1 MGKNLDIEK
10 SDLPEK
16 LAKPALRAL
25 TGAGIFRLDQLS
37 KLSEAEILKLHG
49 MGPKALGQIR
59 EALAVKGI
67 SFRS

>member
-25 TGAGIFRLDQLS
+25 AGAGIFRLDQLS
-37 KLSEAEILKLHG
+37 KLSETEILKLYG
-49 MGPKALGQIR
+49 MGPKAMEQIR
-59 EALAVKGI
+59 EALATKGL
-67 SFRS
+67 SFAD